1 MKNLLLLFAELD
13 IAPIII
19 FIIAIVIII
28 IKVISKVSNKVD
40 QEELVRQHQQ
50 QSEARQAQPSG
61 LTNSQRSYLEQLK
74 ERQRQRNQAAQ
85 GTVTPTVHPVGSDH
99 DHVGQQTEQ
108 YDEIIGSLG
117 DVSTEGCDE
126 LSGVRLIAHDLAYA
140 PERENSV
147 DYDKVAR
154 AMVLGE
160 VLNSPRYKV
169 PYISKRK

>member
-1 MKNLLLLFAELD
+1 
-13 IAPIII
+13 
-19 FIIAIVIII
+19 
-28 IKVISKVSNKVD
+28 
-40 QEELVRQHQQ
+40 
-50 QSEARQAQPSG
+50 
-61 LTNSQRSYLEQLK
+61 
-74 ERQRQRNQAAQ
+74 
-85 GTVTPTVHPVGSDH
+85 
-99 DHVGQQTEQ
+99 
-108 YDEIIGSLG
+108 G

>member
-19 FIIAIVIII
+19 PIIVIVVII

-74 ERQRQRNQAAQ
+74 ER
-85 GTVTPTVHPVGSDH
+85 
-99 DHVGQQTEQ
+99 
-108 YDEIIGSLG
+108 
-117 DVSTEGCDE
+117 
-126 LSGVRLIAHDLAYA
+126 
-140 PERENSV
+140 
-147 DYDKVAR
+147 
-154 AMVLGE
+154 
-160 VLNSPRYKV
+160 
-169 PYISKRK
+169 